1 MESSFWHKCWERNTL
16 GFHQSDVHPLL
27 SQYFNKLCLPSD
39 KHIFVPLCGKTLDMA
54 YLAKYMQV
62 TGNELS
68 EIACRDFFLD
78 NSIEYQKQ
86 TLGDFTH
93 FSCPQLLLLQGDFF
107 KLNADNIESIDWIY
121 DRAALIALPIAMQRE
136 YVNHLKSFFSSQT
149 RLFLVTLEFPKGQLK
164 GPPFSINRVDV
175 NSLFSGFN
183 IECIAKNEI
192 KGKQFAQ
199 RTLDVDYL
207 IEKLYIIST
216 NNSEY
221 S

>member
-136 YVNHLKSFFSSQT
+136 YVNHLKS
-149 RLFLVTLEFPKGQLK
+149 
-164 GPPFSINRVDV
+164 VDV

-199 RTLDVDYL
+199 RTLEVDYL